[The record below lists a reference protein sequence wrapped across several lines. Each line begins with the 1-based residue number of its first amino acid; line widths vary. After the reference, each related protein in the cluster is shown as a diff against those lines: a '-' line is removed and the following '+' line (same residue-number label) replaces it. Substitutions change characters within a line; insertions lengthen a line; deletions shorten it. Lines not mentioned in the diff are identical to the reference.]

1 MTPIGWP
8 HLHLR
13 STTSTNDRAREL
25 ASSGAPHGTL
35 ISTDQQTA
43 GRGRQGREWIA
54 SAGSAALISLIIRN
68 PPELLPLIAAVAVA
82 EACGPDA
89 EIKWPNDILLT
100 GPDNRAGKVAGI
112 LCEGRPQEG
121 WSVVG
126 IGVNVGPDVP
136 ELPEAG
142 GIPPTTLALE
152 PHQRSEVI
160 DRIKRSLGEALELP
174 GETLLQRWRERDALR
189 GKAIEWQDQNGPSS
203 GTASGINDRG
213 ELLVECSDGERVALN
228 AGEVHLTGEVR

>member
-35 ISTDQQTA
+35 ISADQQTE
-43 GRGRQGREWIA
+43 GRGRQGREWT
-54 SAGSAALISLIIRN
+54 SARGDGALISLIIRN

-89 EIKWPNDILLT
+89 EIKWPNDILLS
-100 GPDNRAGKVAGI
+100 GPDDRAGKVAGI

-126 IGVNVGPDVP
+126 IGINLGSQLPA
-136 ELPEAG
+136 LPESLAAR
-142 GIPPTTLALE
+142 PATLDLD
-152 PHQRSEVI
+152 PRQRSAVI
-160 DRIKRSLGEALELP
+160 DRVKRSLDDALALPSEA
-174 GETLLQRWRERDALR
+174 LLQRWAERDALR
-189 GKAIEWQDQNGPSS
+189 GKAIEWQSQS
-203 GTASGINDRG
+203 GTASGTAIGINDRG
-213 ELLVECSDGERVALN
+213 ELLVESSDGEQVALN
-228 AGEVHLTGEVR
+228 AGEVHLSGEVN